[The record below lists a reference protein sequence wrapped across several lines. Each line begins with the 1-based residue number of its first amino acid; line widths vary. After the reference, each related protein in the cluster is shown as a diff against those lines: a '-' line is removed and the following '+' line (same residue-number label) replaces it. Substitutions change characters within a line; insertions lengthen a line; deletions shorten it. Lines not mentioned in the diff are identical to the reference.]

1 MTSTRARP
9 ALRGAEFI
17 ALAAFMMS
25 VFALSVD
32 VMIPALALI
41 GNDLGLNSANET
53 QYIVTTL
60 LLGMAIGQLFYGP
73 LSDSVGR
80 KPAIYA
86 GLAVFIAGSIIC
98 LVATDFPTMLAG
110 RFMQGLGAAGPRI
123 VTMALVR
130 DQYVGPAMA
139 RVMSIII
146 TVFITAPIV
155 APFIG
160 QGILL
165 VAEWRFIFVL
175 LLLLGVAVLAWFTL
189 RQPETLDKE
198 ARRPFALRP
207 IAAAMLETL
216 TTRAAIGHTIAS
228 GFAFG
233 AIFGYINSARQIF
246 QDIYAVGDYFPF
258 YFSGLAVAVGA
269 ATIANSRLVATIE
282 MRTLCRLSALA
293 QAVMS
298 IAYFAVAYV
307 DGGVPPL
314 WSMMLYLAAMFFC
327 LGILFGNLNAMAM
340 APLGHIAGA
349 GASVVGFTGLFIAAI
364 LGMFIGQYF
373 DGTLL
378 PLVGGFAALS
388 LLTIAALRWARAK
401 REITIPGG

>member
-1 MTSTRARP
+1 MTNTRARP
-9 ALRGAEFI
+9 ALRGPEFI

-53 QYIVTTL
+53 QYIVTAL
-60 LLGMAIGQLFYGP
+60 VLGMAIGQLFYGP

-86 GLAVFIAGSIIC
+86 GLAVFIAGSIVC

-110 RFMQGLGAAGPRI
+110 RFLQGLGAAGPRI

-130 DQYVGPAMA
+130 DQFVGPAMA

-146 TVFITAPIV
+146 TVFITGPIL

-165 VAEWRFIFVL
+165 IAPWRFIFVL
-175 LLLLGVAVLAWFTL
+175 LLLLGVAVLAWFSL
-189 RQPETLDKE
+189 RQPETLAKE

-207 IAAAMLETL
+207 ITAAMLETF
-216 TTRAAIGHTIAS
+216 TTRVAIGHTIAS

-258 YFSGLAVAVGA
+258 YFSGLALAVGI
-269 ATIANSRLVATIE
+269 ATIANSRLVATID

-298 IAYFAVAYV
+298 VAFFAISYA

-314 WSMMLYLAAMFFC
+314 WSMMLYLSAMFFC

-340 APLGHIAGA
+340 QPLGHIAGV
-349 GASVVGFTGLFIAAI
+349 GASVVGSIGLFIAAT
-364 LGMFIGQYF
+364 LGTVIGQSF

-388 LLTIAALRWARAK
+388 LLTIAALRWASAK
-401 REITIPGG
+401 PGN